1 MWHELFHLTPSV
13 LEKVL
18 RAAAV
23 YVFLLG
29 ALRIGGK
36 REMGQLNMMD
46 FIVLLAVANAVQN
59 GIIGNDNS
67 VTGAVIGATTLFLV
81 NGVAST
87 AAVRSSRARRILV
100 GMPTVLV
107 VEGVV
112 NARNLRRERLSLDD
126 LSQAV
131 SEAGGTSIAEVRRC
145 VIEPNGH
152 MAITLRQT
160 DDNAARYAEIL
171 ERLATLENLVRKA

>member
-1 MWHELFHLTPSV
+1 MWHELFTLTPSV

-18 RAAAV
+18 RAALV
-23 YVFLLG
+23 YGFLLV

-36 REMGQLNMMD
+36 REMGQLNTMD

-67 VTGAVIGATTLFLV
+67 VTGAFIGATTLFLV
-81 NGVAST
+81 NGLAST
-87 AAVRSSRARRILV
+87 VVVRSARARRLLV

-107 VEGVV
+107 VDGVV
-112 NARNLRRERLSLDD
+112 NRHNLRRERMSLDD

-131 SEAGGTSIAEVRRC
+131 SEAGAASIDEVRRC
-145 VIEPNGH
+145 VIEPNGR
-152 MAITLRQT
+152 MAVTLRRS
-160 DDNAARYAEIL
+160 DENAARYDMIL
-171 ERLATLENLVRKA
+171 ERLTALEDHLRRG